1 VLLMIAGGILLKA
14 GFYATFSL
22 FYADRDFGILMYGFK
37 IAGIILLGAG
47 AFLVLQ

>member
-1 VLLMIAGGILLKA
+1 MIAGGVLLIT
-14 GFYATFSL
+14 GFFATFAL
-22 FYADRDFGILMYGFK
+22 FHADRDFGILMYGFK